1 MSTVPHAEL
10 AFYRTERPRLIADGI
25 TDYNAQCTELK
36 RRWDVM
42 QAIKAAALPAA
53 PVLAVGEVALGLL
66 DAPLGAEDI
75 AAMSLEL
82 NRVDTIKYFCTCAE
96 SGCACSQDRR

>member
-10 AFYRTERPRLIADGI
+10 AFYRTERPRLIADGV

-42 QAIKAAALPAA
+42 QALKAASLVAA
-53 PVLAVGEVALGLL
+53 PV
-66 DAPLGAEDI
+66 
-75 AAMSLEL
+75 
-82 NRVDTIKYFCTCAE
+82 T
-96 SGCACSQDRR
+96 